1 MNAGDFEN
9 ADAAFCSAA
18 RACRNVDEFIVSG
31 ASMLAAAN
39 LKVYA
44 SLRVALSKSRSASAA
59 TQIARK
65 QSSPQCYSVSKGARY
80 IRAGVAYP

>member
-31 ASMLAAAN
+31 ASML
-39 LKVYA
+39 
-44 SLRVALSKSRSASAA
+44 VATVDPHGHPDRPPP
-59 TQIARK
+59 I
-65 QSSPQCYSVSKGARY
+65 
-80 IRAGVAYP
+80 